1 VSGLGAIR
9 DERLL
14 TFEVA
19 GAAYAL
25 PIGDV
30 LEVSEVARI
39 DRVPGLRGDL
49 GGVMQYHGDALPV
62 LARAALFPVGAGEL
76 PEPQHVVVVAG
87 DGGDVPR
94 LGLPVDRV
102 LGLADAVLPAARPR
116 DELSVRVPLD
126 GRVTGV
132 LDAELLVRRAAEVV
146 ARAEENLVPNPEH
159 GGET

>member
-1 VSGLGAIR
+1 MSGIDGIR

-19 GAAYAL
+19 GAAWAL

-30 LEVSEVARI
+30 LEVSEVARVG
-39 DRVPGLRGDL
+39 RVPGLRGEL

-62 LARAALFPVGAGEL
+62 IAREALFPVGAAAL

-102 LGLADAVLPAARPR
+102 LGLADAALPAARPP
-116 DELSVRVPLD
+116 DELAVRVPLD

-132 LDAELLVRRAAEVV
+132 LNAELLVRRASEVV
-146 ARAEENLVPNPEH
+146 ARAEEDLVPSPEH

>member
-1 VSGLGAIR
+1 VSGLDTIR

-25 PIGDV
+25 PIADV

-39 DRVPGLRGDL
+39 GRVPGLQAEL

-62 LARAALFPVGAGEL
+62 VTRAALFDVGASEL

-102 LGLADAVLPAARPR
+102 LGLVDAVLPATRSH
-116 DELSVRVPLD
+116 DEPSLRMPLD

-132 LDAELLVRRAAEVV
+132 LNAELLVRRAAEVV